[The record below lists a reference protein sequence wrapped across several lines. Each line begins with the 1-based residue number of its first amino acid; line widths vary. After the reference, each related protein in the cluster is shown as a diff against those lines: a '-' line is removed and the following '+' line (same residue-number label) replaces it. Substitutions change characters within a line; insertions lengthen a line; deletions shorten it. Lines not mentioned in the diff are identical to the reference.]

1 MKSVLK
7 IVVPLVVSSLR
18 SSTKEQV
25 APVEQRMNDELDQR
39 FQKADEDRQAQV
51 KEISAELHIS
61 ESTVKF
67 HLARLFEKFG
77 VRRRSDLIL
86 QTVQQTAAVVH

>member
-1 MKSVLK
+1 VLSKFLAYTLALFAHPSARVVRPRPESVSESGK
-7 IVVPLVVSSLR
+7 CSIVVKSQS
-18 SSTKEQV
+18 
-25 APVEQRMNDELDQR
+25 N
-39 FQKADEDRQAQV
+39 

-77 VRRRSDLIL
+77 VRRRSELIL
-86 QTVQQTAAVVH
+86 QTVQQTAPVVH

>member
-1 MKSVLK
+1 MKSQ
-7 IVVPLVVSSLR
+7 S
-18 SSTKEQV
+18 
-25 APVEQRMNDELDQR
+25 N
-39 FQKADEDRQAQV
+39 

-86 QTVQQTAAVVH
+86 QTVQQAAPVVH